1 MTEVLGVLTFG
12 FVVSAL
18 FAVRTIVRPLS
29 SKKLGVLINP
39 SRRYEEEPVPVDA
52 PAEGDREAPSTGVPF
67 LARLELDAR
76 KAGLNIPG
84 RHFLLVALVAGA
96 GAFTAA
102 YALVNSLYLA
112 GAVSLVGVAAPR
124 WWLAQQKRKRAVL
137 FAKHLD
143 GALQIAANSMRAG
156 ASLSQAL
163 GRVAEDA
170 PDPVG
175 AEFRKVD
182 KAIQLGVVPAEALA
196 AARERV
202 ESPELDLVIVATR
215 ILSQTGGNLAE
226 IYDSIAQTVRD
237 RRNFGQAVRAYTAQA
252 RMSAAVISIMPVV
265 LTLFMR
271 ALNPRYFDPLLET
284 VAGKIVAVIS
294 ASMIAVGWFVIRR
307 MIDIAA
313 E

>member
-12 FVVSAL
+12 FVVTMM
-18 FAVRTIVRPLS
+18 FAVRAIVRPLS
-29 SKKLGVLINP
+29 AKDLAALINP
-39 SRRYEEEPVPVDA
+39 AKRYDEEPVPVEA

-67 LARLELDAR
+67 LGRLESEAR

-84 RHFLLVALVAGA
+84 RHFLLVALVVGA

-112 GAVSLVGVAAPR
+112 GAASLVGVVAPR
-124 WWLAQQKRKRAVL
+124 WWLAQQKRKRAAL

-143 GALQIAANSMRAG
+143 GALQIAANAMRAG

-163 GRVAEDA
+163 GRMAEDA
-170 PDPVG
+170 PEPV
-175 AEFRKVD
+175 ATEFKKVD

-202 ESPELDLVIVATR
+202 ESPELDLVIVATK
-215 ILSQTGGNLAE
+215 ILAQTGGNLAE

-252 RMSAAVISIMPVV
+252 RMSAVVISAMPVV

-271 ALNPRYFDPLLET
+271 ALNPHYFDPLLAT
-284 VAGKIVAVIS
+284 WGGRIVALVA
-294 ASMIAVGWFVIRR
+294 ASMIVVGWFVIQR
-307 MIDIAA
+307 MLDITA